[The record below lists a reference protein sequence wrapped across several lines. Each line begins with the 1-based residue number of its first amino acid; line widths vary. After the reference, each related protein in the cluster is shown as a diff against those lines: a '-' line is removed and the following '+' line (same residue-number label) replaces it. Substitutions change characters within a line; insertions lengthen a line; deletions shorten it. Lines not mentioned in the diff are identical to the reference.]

1 MVCRALMKLIFI
13 AEANYNTQNL
23 ARVGGLQK
31 DLHNMSR
38 GKYNAALSIFFVSY
52 ALFEPITNVMLKKFR
67 PSIFVP
73 IIM

>member
-1 MVCRALMKLIFI
+1 M

-23 ARVGGLQK
+23 AKIGGLQK
-31 DLHNMSR
+31 DLHNMPS